1 VTTCARFDFL
11 VHLPHLKLLHL
22 LVEGPGPAAAGRVDS
37 LIAGLQSCSE
47 LEELYLSIWD
57 LTAAHLTNLLPR
69 LPRLQSLELED
80 LPIDSLS
87 FLSAKPVRKLV
98 CLRLVTCTHLPL
110 AELRHVHELRGLEEL
125 VLRKSFNAPIDA
137 ASLALLTPPSAALPQ
152 LGYFKYE
159 APAA

>member
-1 VTTCARFDFL
+1 VAARD
-11 VHLPHLKLLHL
+11 
-22 LVEGPGPAAAGRVDS
+22 DS
-37 LIAGLQSCSE
+37 LVAGLQHCSQ
-47 LEELYLSIWD
+47 LEDLYLSVWD
-57 LTAAHLTNLLPR
+57 LTAAHLASLLPR

-87 FLSAKPVRKLV
+87 FLSAKPVCQLV
-98 CLRLVTCTHLPL
+98 CLRLITCTHLPL

-125 VLRKSFNAPIDA
+125 VLRKSLNAAIDA

-152 LGYFKYE
+152 LGHFKYE